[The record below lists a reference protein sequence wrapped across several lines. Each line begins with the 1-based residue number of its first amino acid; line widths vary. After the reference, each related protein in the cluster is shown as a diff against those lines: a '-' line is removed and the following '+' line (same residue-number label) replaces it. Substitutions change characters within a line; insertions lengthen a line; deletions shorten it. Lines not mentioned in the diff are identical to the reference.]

1 MKNGFL
7 RLFGCVLFYLAVGAN
22 FALAQ
27 SSPGFVTGQILT
39 AQQLNNAF
47 SNVLS
52 LNGGTLTGPL
62 TVPSLTAA
70 IASIGGGTVSG
81 ATITGGAVSGSAIT
95 GATINGTPIGSTTPS
110 TGAFTNSSVSGTF
123 TVTNGTD
130 AITATNNANNV
141 LVFSGSGGGTAKSLA
156 VTSFGSFIASSD
168 SSVGDGVAFKSD
180 YYNTAVFQGLN
191 SSGTAGYDTNVTL
204 YRPSSANNAY
214 MGVTMSASPTAEQH
228 LWMGTDYTNNRYV
241 FTQTVTGTGAYLP
254 TAFRNGQADA
264 FVIGSGATPPTTF
277 YGGGV
282 VLAGTE
288 GNQVTW
294 ALGGQTW
301 SWNMASGGNIYLHEG
316 THNKFPLT
324 IVPNSTAALNINASS
339 STFTGGLDSTAIGP
353 NTPSTGAFTTL
364 SASSTVSG
372 AGFTS
377 YLASPPAI
385 GSTAANSGAFTNLSS
400 SGTVSGTGF
409 SNYLASPP
417 AIGST
422 TANTGRFSTLSS
434 TGTGAMPLYSTT
446 GAGVNA
452 PHMVQG
458 AVALS
463 SGSATVTLSGSAVF
477 SSSSSYTC
485 TANDTTTANAVKV
498 SQSSG
503 TSITFT
509 GTGTDSVQFLCAGS

>member
-1 MKNGFL
+1 MKI
-7 RLFGCVLFYLAVGAN
+7 RLSRLIGCALMCMASAAN
-22 FALAQ
+22 VAIAQ
-27 SSPGFVTGQILT
+27 FVPGQILS

-47 SNVLS
+47 SSVLPIS
-52 LNGGTLTGPL
+52 GGTLAGSL
-62 TVPSLTAA
+62 TVPSLIAGSASISGGTISGLSSPLPIASGGTGTATATGTGAVVLSNSPA
-70 IASIGGGTVSG
+70 IA
-81 ATITGGAVSGSAIT
+81 
-95 GATINGTPIGSTTPS
+95 NGL
-110 TGAFTNSSVSGTF
+110 SVSNGSDVI
-123 TVTNGTD
+123 TVN
-130 AITATNNANNV
+130 NNANNV
-141 LVFSGSGGGTAKSLA
+141 LVLGGTGSSTAKSIA
-156 VTSFGSFIASSD
+156 VTSLGGLIASSTTN
-168 SSVGDGVAFKSD
+168 VGDGVALKSD

-191 SSGTAGYDTNVTL
+191 SSGTAGYDTNLTL
-204 YRPSSANNAY
+204 YRPASTNNAFL
-214 MGVTMSASPTAEQH
+214 GVTMSANPTAEQH

-254 TAFRNGQADA
+254 TTFRNGQADA
-264 FVIGSGATPPTTF
+264 FVIGTGTTPPTTF

-294 ALGGQTW
+294 ALGGQIW
-301 SWNMASGGNIYLHEG
+301 SINMAPGGNLYVHDG
-316 THNKFPLT
+316 TNNKFPLAV
-324 IVPNSTAALNINASS
+324 VPNSTAALKINATS

-372 AGFTS
+372 AGFTT

-385 GSTAANSGAFTNLSS
+385 GGTAANTGAFTNLSS

-409 SNYLASPP
+409 STYLASPP
-417 AIGST
+417 AIGAT
-422 TANTGRFSTLSS
+422 TANTGRFTTLSS

-446 GAGVNA
+446 GTGVNA

-458 AVALS
+458 NVALS

-477 SSSSSYTC
+477 TSSSSYTC
-485 TANDTTTANAVKV
+485 MANDTTAANAVKV
-498 SQSSG
+498 GQTSG

-509 GTGTDSVQFLCAGS
+509 GTGTDSVQFLCAGN